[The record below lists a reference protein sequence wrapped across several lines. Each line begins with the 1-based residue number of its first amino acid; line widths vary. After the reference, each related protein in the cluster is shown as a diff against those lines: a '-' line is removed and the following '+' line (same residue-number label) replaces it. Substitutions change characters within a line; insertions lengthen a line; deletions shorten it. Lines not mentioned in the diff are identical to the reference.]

1 MNLNNQYSHDDL
13 NISVNTSNNYSSN
26 LINIKFEEYTKEL
39 LFNIS
44 LNTSNNNSSNL
55 INIKKYA
62 KEDYNNLRK
71 QHMDLLSDEERQRQ
85 EVEIELANKGIM
97 KSVKE
102 KLVIIRAKRDALLA
116 KTDYMFTVPD
126 VIVNDK
132 VIKYRQ
138 ELRDFPNKIVNG
150 IYNNYIHILAIP
162 DNEIISYFPKLEI

>member
-1 MNLNNQYSHDDL
+1 MNLNNQYSHEDL

-44 LNTSNNNSSNL
+44 LNTSNNYSSNL
-55 INIKKYA
+55 INIKKYT

-71 QHMDLLSDEERQRQ
+71 QHMNLLSEEERQRQ

-102 KLVIIRAKRDALLA
+102 KLVIIRAKRDELLA

-126 VIVNDK
+126 VIITDK

-150 IYNNYIHILAIP
+150 IYDNHIHILAIP
-162 DNEIISYFPKLEI
+162 DNEIISYLPKLE